1 MSKYAVVFPGQGSQ
15 TIGMLADLAADH
27 SVVEQTFAQASEM
40 LGYDLWDLV
49 QNGTVEEL
57 SQTHITQPAL
67 LATSVALWRIAAA
80 KEDFKPA
87 LVAGHSLGEYSALVC
102 AGVIKFEDAIA
113 LVELRGQLM
122 QQAVPQGIGAM
133 AAVIGLDNDAI
144 IAACVTAAEDEVVSA
159 VNFNSPGQVV
169 IAGNKA
175 AVARASE
182 LCVAAGAR
190 RVMPL
195 PVSVPSHCSLMKPAA
210 DELKLAL
217 EKVTFNTPAIKLIN
231 NVDVAAPVDAESIK
245 DALVRQLYMPVRWTE
260 VIETMAQQ
268 EITALYE
275 FGPGKVLTGLVKRI
289 DKTIKGSAVNNQ
301 ATIADFV

>member
-1 MSKYAVVFPGQGSQ
+1 MSNYAVVFPGQGSQ
-15 TIGMLADLAADH
+15 SIGMLADLAAEH
-27 SVVEQTFAQASEM
+27 PVVEQTFAQASDV
-40 LGYDLWDLV
+40 LGYNLWELV
-49 QNGTVEEL
+49 QNGTAEEL

-67 LATSVALWRIAAA
+67 LTASVALWRIAAA
-80 KEDFKPA
+80 KESFKPS

-102 AGVIKFEDAIA
+102 AGVIKFEEAIA

-133 AAVIGLDNDAI
+133 AAVIGLDNETI
-144 IAACVTAAEDEVVSA
+144 IAACEQACEDQVVSA

-175 AVARASE
+175 AVARASA
-182 LCVAAGAR
+182 LCVTAGAK

-195 PVSVPSHCSLMKPAA
+195 PVSVPSHCALMKPAA

-217 EKVTFNTPAIKLIN
+217 EKVEFNAPVIKLIN
-231 NVDVAAPVDAESIK
+231 NVDVASPTDAESIK
-245 DALVRQLYMPVRWTE
+245 DALVRQLYMPVRWTG
-260 VIETMAQQ
+260 VIEAMAQDN
-268 EITALYE
+268 ITALYE

-289 DKTIKGSAVNNQ
+289 DKSIKGSAVNNL
-301 ATIADFV
+301 ATMADFA

>member
-15 TIGMLADLAADH
+15 AIGMLADLASDH
-27 SVVEQTFAQASEM
+27 PVVEQTFSQASEI

-49 QNGTVEEL
+49 QNGTVEDL

-80 KEDFKPA
+80 KETFKPA

-122 QQAVPQGIGAM
+122 QQAVPQGVGAM
-133 AAVIGLDNDAI
+133 AAVIGLDNEAI
-144 IAACVTAAEDEVVSA
+144 IAACEKAAEDEVVSA

-182 LCVAAGAR
+182 LCVEAGAR

-210 DELKLAL
+210 DELQMAL
-217 EKVTFNTPAIKLIN
+217 EKVTFNTPVIKLIN

-260 VIETMAQQ
+260 VIETMAQE

-301 ATIADFV
+301 ATIIDFV